1 MSHAAG
7 GAGLPPMLNVL
18 VAFVL
23 SVPVCVFLA
32 GRALSWVRLAT
43 AVSISQLLFHA
54 LLSVP
59 LEFSGA
65 PVSAGGHHGVSSSML
80 SSSVSMAGVMPDH
93 AMADG
98 SMWVAHVIAALITV
112 MALGRGEQMVLAVAT
127 LLGLAGLVAL
137 RSFVPLRPF
146 QVLRVFG
153 AETVLALP
161 GRLFSVVR
169 WRGPPVVC

>member
-1 MSHAAG
+1 MSWTR
-7 GAGLPPMLNVL
+7 
-18 VAFVL
+18 L
-23 SVPVCVFLA
+23 SA
-32 GRALSWVRLAT
+32 

-59 LEFSGA
+59 LEFSGV
-65 PVSAGGHHGVSSSML
+65 PLPAGGHHGVSSSML
-80 SSSVSMAGVMPDH
+80 SSSASTAAAMPDH

-98 SMWVAHVIAALITV
+98 SMWVAHVIAGLITV
-112 MALGRGEQMVLAVAT
+112 MALGRGEQAVLAVAR

-137 RSFVPLRPF
+137 RLFVPLRPF
-146 QVLRVFG
+146 QVLRVFV
-153 AETVLALP
+153 AEPVLALP